1 MKSETIQK
9 IEQAR
14 IVAIIR
20 LNEQMQVK
28 SVMDALV
35 EAGIQVLEVTSNTP
49 GYGVEISR
57 SRKEYPQVL
66 IGAGTIV
73 DREQAKQAIGFGAQ
87 FIVTPNM
94 NVEVISV
101 AHEVDIPVIMGAM
114 TPTEVALGVRY
125 GADFIKLFPAA
136 TLGPDYMKALK
147 GPFDTAKFMA
157 VGGVDHT
164 NVQDWL
170 DAGAVGVGVGGLLT
184 NGKPKEIEGLVKRFV
199 NAME

>member
-1 MKSETIQK
+1 MKSETTQK
-9 IEQAR
+9 IEQAK

-28 SVMDALV
+28 PVIDALI
-35 EAGIQVLEVTSNTP
+35 AASIQALEITSNTP
-49 GYGVEISR
+49 GYGAEISR
-57 SRKEYPQVL
+57 CRKEYPQVL
-66 IGAGTIV
+66 VGAGTIL

-87 FIVTPNM
+87 FLVTPNM
-94 NVEVISV
+94 NVDVISV
-101 AHEVDIPVIMGAM
+101 AHEADIPVIMGAM

-136 TLGPDYMKALK
+136 AVGPAYMKALK
-147 GPFDTAKFMA
+147 GPFDKVKFMA

-170 DAGAVGVGVGGLLT
+170 NAGAVGVGIGGSLT
-184 NGKPKEIEGLVKRFV
+184 NGGAKDINRSVKRLL
-199 NAME
+199 NAMV